1 MSDDLNERERLVEEA
16 QQNRAKSRW
25 DKLKGAVKGAGAFG
39 AFSGIMAKL
48 KAAKAADAN
57 FNEGPMETKE
67 GKGETGETGEKGAS
81 DEDVDSDVDASE
93 FDSLWTDMD
102 KLRVSIQKV
111 GAAVAAAG
119 EGTEGPIRGRGW
131 SGESDDSEAAELG
144 ATGDAVSPGI
154 ASPST
159 ITWKRGWGGG
169 LGGASSVLSEET
181 DEDLENSM
189 TIVE

>member
-1 MSDDLNERERLVEEA
+1 MMSDVSDMSDELDERERLVEEA

-25 DKLKGAVKGAGAFG
+25 NKLKGAVKGAGAFG

-57 FNEGPMETKE
+57 FNKGPMETKE
-67 GKGETGETGEKGAS
+67 GKGETVETGEKGGS

-102 KLRVSIQKV
+102 KLRVSIQRV

-119 EGTEGPIRGRGW
+119 EGAEGANWGRGR
-131 SGESDDSEAAELG
+131 SGESDDSEEAELG
-144 ATGDAVSPGI
+144 ATGEAVSPSKG
-154 ASPST
+154 AS
-159 ITWKRGWGGG
+159 TWGRGGG
-169 LGGASSVLSEET
+169 GGEPT